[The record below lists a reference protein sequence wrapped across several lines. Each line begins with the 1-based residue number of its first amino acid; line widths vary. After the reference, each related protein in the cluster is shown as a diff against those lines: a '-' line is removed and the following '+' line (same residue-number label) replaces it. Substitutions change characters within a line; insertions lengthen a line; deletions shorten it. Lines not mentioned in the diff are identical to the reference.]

1 MADATYK
8 SDVHDVIYAPDLYLK
23 ILEFIRKAKSGHT
36 TGILF
41 YIDCI
46 ISYTNIS
53 SNKPNAYL

>member
-36 TGILF
+36 TAIPF
-41 YIDCI
+41 YIGI